1 MRTSTVPSVWCSG
14 RLVFLLFTRLARA
27 RSPRP
32 RGRFENPTTRC
43 KMRALYFMKNTNYHK
58 NIYFFM
64 GGKCISSD
72 VFSIS
77 HTASSILVFT
87 SWQFLGDPYSMTS
100 RPILKICTYFRSRDA
115 KLSNQWNSEHK
126 PPPLVEKCCRTRGGV
141 VLKSRQIPP
150 KIFAAFGGETYIT
163 YCVTF

>member
-32 RGRFENPTTRC
+32 HGRFENPTTRC
-43 KMRALYFMKNTNYHK
+43 KVRALYFMKNTNYHK

-72 VFSIS
+72 GFFYFPYCILYVFF
-77 HTASSILVFT
+77 HH
-87 SWQFLGDPYSMTS
+87 PYSMTS
-100 RPILKICTYFRSRDA
+100 GPILKIFTFFRSRDA
-115 KLSNQWNSEHK
+115 KLSNALLE
-126 PPPLVEKCCRTRGGV
+126 VRID
-141 VLKSRQIPP
+141 QIL
-150 KIFAAFGGETYIT
+150 AEYQAHLNWY
-163 YCVTF
+163 